1 VLPDDQSLLAKAM
14 SAQNGAKFHALWQ
27 GDWLAAG
34 YPSASEA
41 DLALAS
47 MLSFWTGRDQQQMD
61 RLMRR
66 SALNREKYQRDDYLP
81 RTIAK
86 ACQPGRIYDPEYS
99 QQTKEQTSKSALGL
113 IEGNSYYY
121 RQPGGDD
128 GTEKQISSF
137 IIRPKIRVWLD
148 GKENTTVEMITQH
161 GKFHQA
167 VIQRQ
172 DWNSKE
178 RFMNCLPSLDLQ
190 WYGTQFDV
198 QCLQAIVADYEVP
211 QKEGTTR
218 LGCQDNLWVWP
229 SSVMDADGLVA
240 DPPLVYLPVGGRG
253 ELDDKLKPIYLSEE
267 EYKSFLDNLYPN
279 LLKVNRPEVTIPAL
293 GWMMATPFKP
303 LLAQQLEGF
312 PILSIAGTRGAGKS
326 TFLRLLW
333 QLMGAK
339 AGEGSRLFSCTET
352 DFVMLKL
359 LSSSSSIPIIF
370 DEFKPYDMP
379 VQRLKA
385 LTRTLRKA
393 YDGQKAFRGRPDQTT
408 TEYALTA
415 PVAMAGEVSL
425 SEGALLE
432 RIIAV
437 EMSPNHLT
445 SVMRQAYAT
454 LRSLP
459 LQAFIAGYVPFV
471 LQTDINQQLTLAK
484 QTLSEF
490 LGTEEVPDRVNNNL
504 TIMIFGFN
512 QFIRFGQ
519 QQGILSSQDDFLP
532 YLQEGITAVKELVCG
547 QEGVT
552 KLALDYMIEHLATM
566 AETGKLQSGIHYKF
580 QQGEVAMRLLP
591 CLAEF
596 RRFHKE
602 TQLQSE
608 LLDNA
613 AYRKQ
618 IRENLER
625 EGYITASS
633 ELVRFTDDGG
643 SQAKRAVIINIE
655 QAEEAGLDLSGF
667 ISSISY

>member
-1 VLPDDQSLLAKAM
+1 
-14 SAQNGAKFHALWQ
+14 
-27 GDWLAAG
+27 
-34 YPSASEA
+34 
-41 DLALAS
+41 
-47 MLSFWTGRDQQQMD
+47 
-61 RLMRR
+61 
-66 SALNREKYQRDDYLP
+66 
-81 RTIAK
+81 
-86 ACQPGRIYDPEYS
+86 
-99 QQTKEQTSKSALGL
+99 
-113 IEGNSYYY
+113 
-121 RQPGGDD
+121 
-128 GTEKQISSF
+128 
-137 IIRPKIRVWLD
+137 
-148 GKENTTVEMITQH
+148 
-161 GKFHQA
+161 
-167 VIQRQ
+167 
-172 DWNSKE
+172 
-178 RFMNCLPSLDLQ
+178 
-190 WYGTQFDV
+190 
-198 QCLQAIVADYEVP
+198 
-211 QKEGTTR
+211 
-218 LGCQDNLWVWP
+218 
-229 SSVMDADGLVA
+229 
-240 DPPLVYLPVGGRG
+240 
-253 ELDDKLKPIYLSEE
+253 
-267 EYKSFLDNLYPN
+267 
-279 LLKVNRPEVTIPAL
+279 
-293 GWMMATPFKP
+293 
-303 LLAQQLEGF
+303 
-312 PILSIAGTRGAGKS
+312 
-326 TFLRLLW
+326 
-333 QLMGAK
+333 
-339 AGEGSRLFSCTET
+339 
-352 DFVMLKL
+352 
-359 LSSSSSIPIIF
+359 
-370 DEFKPYDMP
+370 
-379 VQRLKA
+379 
-385 LTRTLRKA
+385 
-393 YDGQKAFRGRPDQTT
+393 
-408 TEYALTA
+408 
-415 PVAMAGEVSL
+415 
-425 SEGALLE
+425 
-432 RIIAV
+432 
-437 EMSPNHLT
+437 MSPNHLT

-552 KLALDYMIEHLATM
+552 KLALDYLLEHLATM
-566 AETGKLQSGIHYKF
+566 AEIGKLQAGIHYKF